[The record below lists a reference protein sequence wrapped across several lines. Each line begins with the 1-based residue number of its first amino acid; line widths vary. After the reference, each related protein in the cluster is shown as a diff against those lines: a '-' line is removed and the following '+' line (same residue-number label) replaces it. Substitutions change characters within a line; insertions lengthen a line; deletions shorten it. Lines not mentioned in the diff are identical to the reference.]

1 LTKEYKIAK
10 PNKALD
16 SQIFSKETGFS
27 LFTRGDEFFVG
38 GCNSQD
44 EAEQAIAAHNP
55 PAPTEPTVAEKLAS
69 VGLSVDDLKTALGLA

>member
-1 LTKEYKIAK
+1 MTKEYKIAK
-10 PNKALD
+10 PNKTLN

-38 GCNSQD
+38 GCETQK
-44 EAEQAIAAHNP
+44 EADDAIAAHNP

-69 VGLSVDDLKTALGLA
+69 VGLSVDELKAALGL